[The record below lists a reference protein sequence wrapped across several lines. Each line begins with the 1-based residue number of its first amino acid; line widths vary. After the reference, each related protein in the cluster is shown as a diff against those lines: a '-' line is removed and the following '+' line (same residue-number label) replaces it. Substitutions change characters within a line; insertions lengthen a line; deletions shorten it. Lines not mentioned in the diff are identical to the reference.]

1 MRSPVSCSRRSLK
14 STRSTKKHWSDKGL
28 FNRGDVPVLGLS
40 QLHLMLFSHAACEW
54 RAPRH
59 CRNISVISGCFC
71 GSQKTFKKIF
81 RGCLEGLWGNTTPYT
96 GVLIVRICAGL
107 AERIFHS
114 FIPLLECVFFEYF
127 PEKKFSKTPNFK
139 LWLKVTLCHNR
150 SWQDGICLTA
160 CSRLC

>member
-1 MRSPVSCSRRSLK
+1 MRSPVSCSRRSRK
-14 STRSTKKHWSDKGL
+14 STRSTKKYLRDKGL
-28 FNRGDVPVLGLS
+28 FSLGGMLVQACRSSTWALSLS
-40 QLHLMLFSHAACEW
+40 QRCIQ
-54 RAPRH
+54 RAPRV
-59 CRNISVISGCFC
+59 CRNISVISGCFR
-71 GSQKTFKKIF
+71 GPQKTFKKIF
-81 RGCLEGLWGNTTPYT
+81 RGCLGECEGSIRPYT

-114 FIPLLECVFFEYF
+114 FIPLLGFVFFEYF
-127 PEKKFSKTPNFK
+127 PKKKISKTPNFK